1 MNVDTDAALTVPS
14 SNIKPHN
21 LTGAKT
27 AANSA
32 PWIVAIL
39 CAGTLLRFA
48 LISKESLWVDEIA
61 SWWFAT
67 DIGRA
72 LAGERTNPPLYYVLL
87 HYWIA
92 CFGTTEAALRS
103 LSVLPGIASI
113 ALVYQLAK
121 RLFSP
126 AVALLAAF
134 YQCISS
140 FQIYYSQEAR
150 CFSLLVFL
158 LLSAGLCLWRGLEE
172 TQKRIRLRWLGGFV
186 IVATLALYT
195 HFIAIFFLAGFG
207 AFVLL
212 RRRKSLVPFLASAG
226 IVFALFLPWLI
237 TMLKAAAGTGQHRR
251 HLLLKFPQAYWSFL
265 FGDTLLPLDGTA
277 VTHIRATLAHY
288 ALPLILGIF
297 CVAALLPFV
306 SRVAR
311 RWKDGFY
318 FAFMLATAPVVLAFA
333 VSFKVMLFDERYLIA
348 ASPFL
353 YMVIAAAFC
362 ELYVWQQENRG
373 WRWVAGTLI
382 VGIYF
387 ALLLISLHNYY
398 FNPRF
403 GREEWR
409 QVTTYVES
417 PTPGNA
423 VIIFDPHYLRF
434 GYDYYQRRALPYLSF
449 GDDPHDQYRPSAA
462 EIAKAVKGYDRIWL
476 VRSHTDSIAV
486 RGALDTLFPKESVR
500 IFSKGEGIEV
510 SLYRGE
516 KK

>member
-1 MNVDTDAALTVPS
+1 MNVDTDAALTIPS
-14 SNIKPHN
+14 GDIKPRN
-21 LTGAKT
+21 MTGAKT

-32 PWIVAIL
+32 LWIVAIL
-39 CAGTLLRFA
+39 GVGALLRFA

-113 ALVYQLAK
+113 ALVYQLGK
-121 RLFSP
+121 RLFSR
-126 AVALLAAF
+126 AVALGASF
-134 YQCISS
+134 YQCVSS

-150 CFSLLVFL
+150 CFALLVFL

-172 TQKRIRLRWLGGFV
+172 PGKRTRLRWLGGFV
-186 IVATLALYT
+186 VAATLGLYT

-207 AFVLL
+207 AFVFL
-212 RRRKSLVPFLASAG
+212 RRRKSVLPFLAAAG
-226 IVFALFLPWLI
+226 IIFLSFLPWLI

-251 HLLLKFPQAYWSFL
+251 HLFLKFPQAYWSFM
-265 FGDTLLPLDGTA
+265 FGDTLVPLDGEA
-277 VTHIRATLAHY
+277 VTHIRATLTHY
-288 ALPLILGIF
+288 ALPLILAVF
-297 CVAALLPFV
+297 CVVALLPFV
-306 SRVAR
+306 IRAAR
-311 RWKDGFY
+311 RWKDGFS
-318 FAFMLATAPVVLAFA
+318 FAFIVATVPVLLAFA

-353 YMVIAAAFC
+353 YMVIAAGVM
-362 ELYVWQQENRG
+362 ELYRWQQENRG
-373 WRWVAGTLI
+373 WRWVVGTLI
-382 VGIYF
+382 VGTYS
-387 ALLLISLHNYY
+387 ALLLTSLSNYY

-409 QVTTYVES
+409 QVTAYVES
-417 PTPGNA
+417 PEGGKS

-434 GYDYYQRRALPYLSF
+434 GYDYYQRHSLPYLSF
-449 GDDPHDQYRPSAA
+449 GDDPHQPSTSSSA
-462 EIAKAVKGYDRIWL
+462 EIAAAVQGYDRIWL
-476 VRSHTDSIAV
+476 VRSHTDSISV
-486 RGALDTLFPKESVR
+486 KEALDSSFPKQSVR
-500 IFSKGEGIEV
+500 VFPKGEGIEV
-510 SLYRGE
+510 SLYRGA